1 VVLRH
6 CPHPFEWVASIF
18 AIAQKKNKKKQQH
31 KKSSLKLYNDR

>member
-18 AIAQKKNKKKQQH
+18 AIAQKKNNNIK
-31 KKSSLKLYNDR
+31 RVV

>member
-18 AIAQKKNKKKQQH
+18 AIAQKKTKKNNNIK
-31 KKSSLKLYNDR
+31 RVV